1 MSSACLRWFAERGD
15 AGPGGSYTEAM
26 QDVLSMTYYW
36 LKAGHII
43 FVIFWM
49 AGLFM
54 LPRYFVYHQEA
65 AKDSIEAA
73 TWVERERKLLKII
86 LLPSIIAVWA
96 FGIALAV
103 TIGAWDQGWLH
114 AKLLLVLILSGYH
127 GWLAAYA
134 KKLARGER
142 SLEGK
147 KLRMLNEVPG
157 IAVALIVVLAVVKP
171 F

>member
-1 MSSACLRWFAERGD
+1 
-15 AGPGGSYTEAM
+15 M
-26 QDVLSMTYYW
+26 QDVLSVTYFW

-65 AKDSIEAA
+65 AKDSPEAA
-73 TWVERERKLLKII
+73 AWVERERKLLKII

-96 FGIALAV
+96 FGIALAFA
-103 TIGAWDQGWLH
+103 IGAWDQAWLH
-114 AKLLLVLILSGYH
+114 AKLLFVLILSGYH
-127 GWLAAYA
+127 GWLSAYA

-142 SLEGK
+142 PLDGK
-147 KLRMLNEVPG
+147 RLRMLNEVPG
-157 IAVALIVVLAVVKP
+157 IVVAIVVVLVVVKP

>member
-1 MSSACLRWFAERGD
+1 
-15 AGPGGSYTEAM
+15 
-26 QDVLSMTYYW
+26 MTYLW
-36 LKAGHII
+36 LKAGHLI

-65 AKDSIEAA
+65 PADSMEAA
-73 TWVERERKLLKII
+73 GWVERERRLLRII
-86 LLPSIIAVWA
+86 LLPSIIAVWVLG
-96 FGIALAV
+96 FALAF
-103 TIGAWDQGWLH
+103 TIGAWSQGWFH
-114 AKLLLVLILSGYH
+114 AKLLLVIGLSGYH
-127 GWLAAYA
+127 GWLAGYA

-142 SLEGK
+142 PFDGR

-157 IAVALIVVLAVVKP
+157 IAAALIVVLAVVKP